1 MLALLLAVLQP
12 LSCHPIKSDWI
23 YGRDLA
29 AAVPALTGIS
39 SDLKVG
45 LAPIPG
51 QQRIF
56 RIAELNRIAA
66 ANDLPAKVSED
77 VCFSWDLAV
86 PDRSQMLSA
95 MQKELAN
102 RNPSIEIVD
111 SSLMAA
117 PQGEY
122 IFPLS
127 GLIVGSDKAAIWRGY
142 VLYAGGKRFP
152 VWARAIVR
160 VKESHVIAAVDLH
173 EGDSIHLNQLKTE
186 VYEGPARRERYCTDA
201 ARLEGLLLR
210 RPVTAGTPLM
220 DEMVEAP
227 REVNRGDTVNAIVQT
242 GAARLEVQAVAEA
255 DGRKGQIISVRNP
268 RSGRSFHA
276 VVEEKGTVLVVP
288 GGQFGLVVDTK
299 KS

>member
-12 LSCHPIKSDWI
+12 LSCHQIKSDWI

-29 AAVPALTGIS
+29 AAVPALTGIAP
-39 SDLKVG
+39 DLKVG
-45 LAPIPG
+45 LAPVPG

-56 RIAELNRIAA
+56 RVAELKRIAS
-66 ANDLPAKVSED
+66 ANDLPAQIAED

-102 RNPSIEIVD
+102 RNPSIEIVE
-111 SSLMAA
+111 SSLMLA

-122 IFPLS
+122 VFPLS
-127 GLIVGSDKAAIWRGY
+127 GLIVGSDKASVWRGY
-142 VLYAGGKRFP
+142 VVYGGEKRFP
-152 VWARAIVR
+152 VWARAIVK
-160 VKESHVIAAVDLH
+160 VKESHIIATADLH
-173 EGDSIHLNQLKTE
+173 EGDPIRLDQIKTE
-186 VYEGPARRERYCTDA
+186 VYEGPVRHERYCIDA
-201 ARLEGLLLR
+201 ARIEGLLLR

-220 DEMVEAP
+220 DEMLEAP
-227 REVNRGDTVNAIVQT
+227 REVNRGDIVIAIVQT
-242 GAARLEVQAVAEA
+242 GAARLEVQGVAEA

-288 GGQFGLVVDTK
+288 GGPFGLVVDTK